1 MEEENIEITN
11 SNNTLDLI
19 DDSKPK
25 YKGILGTLKGIFADM
40 KNPTRN
46 GRLYSRECW
55 EHALNNEDVKEK
67 LETRTMFGELDHPT
81 ERLEVLQ
88 ERAAIVVTKLDID
101 DKNQVVMGEA
111 DILDTPFGRI
121 LKTFIDAGVK
131 VGISSR
137 GSGEEVTS
145 LKTEG
150 NEIVPETFYLET
162 FDVVALPAVK
172 KARLSLVESKHQ
184 DIITEA
190 FKKEI
195 KEAKTQ
201 SQVKELVEYANENGI
216 IIQESLT
223 PSLGGEDITP
233 GQESEDNIDVSS
245 EVISQLE
252 EELSVSNTK
261 VKELESLC
269 NMMKSHSINVVKE
282 LKETRIVNEQLN
294 KKLEDCANE
303 KDQFLDDLAGYETSN
318 KYLKSIL
325 ENKTSNLNEEIS
337 NKDKEIAILND
348 KVTSLTE
355 ELENTKKMA
364 TQIKEGKDKLRSNLK
379 ESLDSNSNNK
389 RVISKLEK
397 DFNMVK
403 EEKANLLANQYKLEE
418 ELNKSTQTNK
428 QISEALKVKE
438 IEVNSLNDEIKRLT
452 TKLTESTKQNSD
464 LVNELKQTKEAYI
477 TARAKDNLIDASKIR
492 SSLKENYNVKEA
504 DKEIDEAI
512 ELKNSLNNISFDVS
526 SLLKENKFKVTEEV
540 ESSDPEVQKLK
551 KMANVVKKQK

>member
-1 MEEENIEITN
+1 MEEENEIIG
-11 SNNTLDLI
+11 SNTLNLI

-55 EHALNNEDVKEK
+55 QHALENEDVKEK
-67 LETRTMFGELDHPT
+67 LETRTMFGELDHPND
-81 ERLEVLQ
+81 RLETLQ
-88 ERAAIVVTKLDID
+88 ERAAIVVTKLEMD
-101 DKNQVVMGEA
+101 DKNQVIMGEA

-172 KARLSLVESKHQ
+172 KARLSLVESKHNNL
-184 DIITEA
+184 IMEA

-195 KEAKTQ
+195 KDAKTQ
-201 SQVKELVEYANENGI
+201 LQKDELTNYAKENGVL
-216 IIQESLT
+216 IQESLT
-223 PSLGGEDITP
+223 TSLGGEDITP
-233 GQESEDNIDVSS
+233 EQESEDNIDVSS
-245 EVISQLE
+245 EVISKLE

-261 VKELESLC
+261 VKELDSLC
-269 NMMKSHSINVVKE
+269 NMMKSHAINVVKE
-282 LKETRIVNEQLN
+282 LKETRIVNEQLS

-303 KDQFLDDLAGYETSN
+303 KDQFLDDLAGYQTSN

-325 ENKTSNLNEEIS
+325 ESKTSNLNEALS
-337 NKDKEIAILND
+337 NKDKEIATLNN
-348 KVTSLTE
+348 KISSLNE

-364 TQIKEGKDKLRSNLK
+364 TIMKEGRDKLKSNLK

-389 RVISKLEK
+389 RVISKLEE
-397 DFNMVK
+397 DFNSVK
-403 EEKANLLANQYKLEE
+403 EEKANLLLNQSKLEE
-418 ELNKSTQTNK
+418 KLNEANQTNIK
-428 QISEALKVKE
+428 ASNLLELKEAE
-438 IEVNSLNDEIKRLT
+438 IKSLNEEVQKLT
-452 TKLTESTKQNSD
+452 NKLTESTKQNSN
-464 LVNELKQTKEAYI
+464 LKVELKQVKEAYI
-477 TARAKDNLIDASKIR
+477 NDRAKDNLIDASKIKK
-492 SSLKENYNVKEA
+492 SLKENYNVKEA
-504 DKEIDEAI
+504 DKEINEAI
-512 ELKNSLNNISFDVS
+512 ELKNSIDNLSFNLGG
-526 SLLKENKFKVTEEV
+526 SLLSESKFRTPEDNEN
-540 ESSDPEVQKLK
+540 SSGSNSTLK
-551 KMANVVKKQK
+551 QMAKIVSKK